1 MVDFGNVKHPA
12 ADVLQTVKGEIN
24 KKSSDPKDVIPEAV
38 RVLYIAQ
45 HMSFVIY
52 YHHRIT

>member
-45 HMSFVIY
+45 LCHLLFTI
-52 YHHRIT
+52 II

>member
-12 ADVLQTVKGEIN
+12 ADILQIVKGEIN

-38 RVLYIAQ
+38 RLKYMNIVQRHSADIN
-45 HMSFVIY
+45 
-52 YHHRIT
+52 